1 MMQGFRGM
9 IALCLAAGLWLTGAL
24 NAQAQP
30 LQLGVIIDGSSS
42 INNAEYD
49 ILRQQAA
56 SAIGSLKTDG
66 SVELTVIRFGFEAFV
81 EVQPTIVSSANIGS
95 LSNQVLNM
103 SRPTSPI
110 SPALLP
116 LIGNLPQELQ
126 DDLDAS
132 GGFITGGTNFEDAIL
147 TAVGA
152 VSGSVHF
159 DMTGMQLFNMLTDGN
174 PTVDNVLVQ
183 ATQAASLL
191 QAIQIVGGRRDPD
204 VAALDARQSAI
215 TAGIDLLS
223 FEAIGFSPTD
233 LAFML
238 DELAFPGPGQLVTP
252 PGYAFPALPPDA
264 GAKGFVIS
272 IQGFDEVDI
281 ALRQKFLAVNAA
293 IPEPSTLVL
302 FGTALAGLAL
312 IRARRRR

>member
-110 SPALLP
+110 
-116 LIGNLPQELQ
+116 
-126 DDLDAS
+126 
-132 GGFITGGTNFEDAIL
+132 
-147 TAVGA
+147 A